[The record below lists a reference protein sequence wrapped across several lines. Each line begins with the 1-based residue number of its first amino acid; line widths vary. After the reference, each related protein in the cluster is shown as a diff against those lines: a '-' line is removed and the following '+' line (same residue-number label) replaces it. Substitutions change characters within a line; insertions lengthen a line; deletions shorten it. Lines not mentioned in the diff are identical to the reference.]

1 MVGEVALAV
10 VLLISA
16 GLLLRSLWRLQ
27 AVEPGF
33 QADHVL
39 TWKVALTKDKYPDE
53 RRQGALFEQLRERVA
68 ALPGV
73 RSVGGVS
80 DLPLGG
86 ADIGAALY
94 LEGDEPGTR
103 RYTGH
108 QVITPGYLR
117 TLGIP
122 LLQGRDVTAL
132 DTADA
137 EPVVLVNE
145 TAAQRFW
152 PGKDPVGQRVQLGG
166 QGQVWRTVVGI
177 VGDVRHEGLVEK
189 ARPEVYQPVLQKTFF
204 FMSFVARTQGEPT
217 ALVPAVRSAVGAL
230 DSELPIA
237 DVRPM
242 KQLLTTATARPR
254 FVSLLVALFA
264 GLSLV
269 LAGVG
274 LYGVIAYMARQ
285 RTQEIGIRMALGA
298 RPTDVLRLVV
308 GRGMLL
314 SLVGVGLGLLG
325 AWATTRTMG
334 SLLFEVSATDPWT
347 FGMLALLVMAVTL
360 LATWL
365 PARRATFVD
374 PLVALRGE

>member
-1 MVGEVALAV
+1 M
-10 VLLISA
+10 
-16 GLLLRSLWRLQ
+16 
-27 AVEPGF
+27 
-33 QADHVL
+33 
-39 TWKVALTKDKYPDE
+39 
-53 RRQGALFEQLRERVA
+53 
-68 ALPGV
+68 
-73 RSVGGVS
+73 
-80 DLPLGG
+80 
-86 ADIGAALY
+86 
-94 LEGDEPGTR
+94 
-103 RYTGH
+103 
-108 QVITPGYLR
+108 
-117 TLGIP
+117 
-122 LLQGRDVTAL
+122 TAL

-145 TAAQRFW
+145 TAARKYW

-166 QGQVWRTVVGI
+166 PAQVWRTVVGV
-177 VGDVRHEGLVEK
+177 VGDVRHQGLVERV
-189 ARPEVYQPVLQKTFF
+189 RPEVYQPVLQKTFF
-204 FMSFVARTQGEPT
+204 FMSFAARTEGEPV

-230 DSELPIA
+230 DSELPIS

-242 KQLLTTATARPR
+242 ERMLTTATARPR

-308 GRGMLL
+308 GRGVLL
-314 SLVGVGLGLLG
+314 SLAGVGLGLLG
-325 AWATTRTMG
+325 AWAAARTLG
-334 SLLFEVSATDPWT
+334 SLLFEVSATNPWT
-347 FGMLALLVMAVTL
+347 FGLLALLVMGVTL

-365 PARRATFVD
+365 PARRATRVD